1 MVVELISVGTEILL
15 GNIVNTNA
23 AYLAEKCA
31 LLGCSLYHQTVVG
44 DNEARLEEAIRQ
56 AAERSD
62 IVILTGGLGPTK
74 DDLTKEVT
82 AKVFGRKLHMDAHS
96 RERIEEYFRATKSR
110 HVTENNWKQAMV
122 PEGAIVI
129 DNHNGTAPGLVL
141 EDKERGKTAIL
152 IPGPPNE
159 MKPMF
164 ERDIAPY
171 LNRMQPEGIY
181 SHMVKICG
189 IGESRAET
197 MVADLMDA
205 QTNPTLAPYAKT
217 GEVHFR
223 ITARAKSEEEA
234 EAMMQP
240 MLAEMFRRFGDAVY
254 TTEEDVTL
262 EDAVV
267 RLLQEKGLTVTTAES
282 CTGGKL
288 AGRLLN
294 VAGASDVY
302 REGYITYANASK
314 EKLLGVQH
322 ETLLAHGAV
331 SEETAAEMALGAAKA
346 ADADAALSV
355 TGIAGPGGGTKEKPV
370 GLVYIGC
377 AAGGHVTVR
386 EYHFTGNREKN
397 RDYAVVRALTLLRE
411 ELLKLSGEG
420 KTIGDEV

>member
-23 AYLAEKCA
+23 TYLAEKCA

-44 DNEARLEEAIRQ
+44 DNEERMEEAIRQ
-56 AAERSD
+56 AIERAD

-82 AKVFGRKLHMDAHS
+82 AKVFGRKLYMDEHS
-96 RERIEEYFRATKSR
+96 KARIQDYFEKIKSKK
-110 HVTENNWKQAMV
+110 VTENNWKQALV

-129 DNHNGTAPGLVL
+129 DNLNGTAPGLIL
-141 EDKERGKTAIL
+141 EDKERGKAAIL

-164 ERDIAPY
+164 EHDIAPY
-171 LNRMQPEGIY
+171 LNKKQPEGIY
-181 SHMVKICG
+181 SHMVKVCG

-223 ITARAKSEEEA
+223 VTARACSEEAA
-234 EAMMQP
+234 EKLMEP
-240 MLAEMFRRFGDAVY
+240 MIEEMKKRFGDAVY
-254 TTEEDVTL
+254 TTEENVTL
-262 EDAVV
+262 EESVI
-267 RLLQEKGLTVTTAES
+267 RLLEEKKMTVTTAES

-288 AGRLLN
+288 SGRLLN
-294 VAGASDVY
+294 VSGASGVY
-302 REGYITYANASK
+302 NEGYITYANASK
-314 EKLLGVQH
+314 EKILGVKH
-322 ETLLAHGAV
+322 ETLETYGAV
-331 SEETAAEMALGAAKA
+331 SEQTAAEMALGATKA
-346 ADADAALSV
+346 AGADAALSV
-355 TGIAGPGGGTKEKPV
+355 TGIAGPGGGTAEKPV

-377 AAGGHVTVR
+377 AVNGEVTVR
-386 EYHFTGNREKN
+386 EYRFTGNREKN
-397 RDYAVVRALTLLRE
+397 RDYAVARAITLLRE
-411 ELLKLSGEG
+411 ELLKRA
-420 KTIGDEV
+420 

>member
-23 AYLAEKCA
+23 TYLAEKCA

-44 DNEARLEEAIRQ
+44 DNEERMEEAIRQ
-56 AAERSD
+56 AIERAD

-82 AKVFGRKLHMDAHS
+82 AKVFGRKLYMDEHS
-96 RERIEEYFRATKSR
+96 KARIQDYFEKIKSKK
-110 HVTENNWKQAMV
+110 VTENNWKQALV

-129 DNHNGTAPGLVL
+129 DNLNGTAPGLIL
-141 EDKERGKTAIL
+141 EDKERGKAAIL

-164 ERDIAPY
+164 EHDIAPY
-171 LNRMQPEGIY
+171 LNKKQPEGIY
-181 SHMVKICG
+181 SHMVKVCG

-223 ITARAKSEEEA
+223 VTARACSEEAA
-234 EAMMQP
+234 EKLMEPMIEEMMK
-240 MLAEMFRRFGDAVY
+240 RFGDAVY
-254 TTEEDVTL
+254 TTEENVTL
-262 EDAVV
+262 EESVI
-267 RLLQEKGLTVTTAES
+267 RLLEEKKMTVTTAES

-288 AGRLLN
+288 SGRLLN
-294 VAGASDVY
+294 VAGASSVY
-302 REGYITYANASK
+302 NEGYITYANASK
-314 EKLLGVQH
+314 EKILGVKH
-322 ETLLAHGAV
+322 ETLETYGAV
-331 SEETAAEMALGAAKA
+331 SEQTAAEMALGAAKA
-346 ADADAALSV
+346 AGADAALSV
-355 TGIAGPGGGTKEKPV
+355 TGIAGPGGGTAEKPV

-377 AAGGHVTVR
+377 AVNGEVTVR
-386 EYHFTGNREKN
+386 EYRFTGNREKN
-397 RDYAVVRALTLLRE
+397 RDYAVARAITLLRE
-411 ELLKLSGEG
+411 ELLKRA
-420 KTIGDEV
+420 

>member
-23 AYLAEKCA
+23 SYLAEKCA

-44 DNEARLEEAIRQ
+44 DNEERMEEAIRQ
-56 AAERSD
+56 AIERAD

-82 AKVFGRKLHMDAHS
+82 AKVFGRKLYMDEHS
-96 RERIEEYFRATKSR
+96 RARIRDYFEKIKSKK
-110 HVTENNWKQAMV
+110 VTENNWKQALV

-129 DNHNGTAPGLVL
+129 DNLNGTAPGLIL
-141 EDKERGKTAIL
+141 EDKERGKAAIL

-164 ERDIAPY
+164 EHDIAPY
-171 LNRMQPEGIY
+171 LNKKQPEGIY
-181 SHMVKICG
+181 SHMVKVCG

-223 ITARAKSEEEA
+223 VTARACSEEVA
-234 EAMMQP
+234 EKLMEP
-240 MLAEMFRRFGDAVY
+240 MIEEMKKRFGDAVY
-254 TTEEDVTL
+254 TTEENVTL
-262 EDAVV
+262 EESVI
-267 RLLQEKGLTVTTAES
+267 RLLEEKKMTVTTAES

-288 AGRLLN
+288 SGRLLN
-294 VAGASDVY
+294 VSGASGVY
-302 REGYITYANASK
+302 NEGYITYANASK
-314 EKLLGVQH
+314 EKILGVKH
-322 ETLLAHGAV
+322 ETLETYGAV
-331 SEETAAEMALGAAKA
+331 SEQTAAEMALGAAKA
-346 ADADAALSV
+346 AGADAALSV
-355 TGIAGPGGGTKEKPV
+355 TGIAGPGGGTAEKPV

-377 AAGGHVTVR
+377 AVNGEVTVR
-386 EYHFTGNREKN
+386 EYRFTGNREKN
-397 RDYAVVRALTLLRE
+397 RDYAVARAITLLRE
-411 ELLKLSGEG
+411 ELLKRA
-420 KTIGDEV
+420 

>member
-23 AYLAEKCA
+23 TYLAEKCA

-44 DNEARLEEAIRQ
+44 DNEERMEEAIHQ
-56 AAERSD
+56 AIERAD

-82 AKVFGRKLHMDAHS
+82 AKVFGRKLYMDEHS
-96 RERIEEYFRATKSR
+96 KARIQDYFEKIKSKK
-110 HVTENNWKQAMV
+110 VTENNWKQALV

-129 DNHNGTAPGLVL
+129 DNLNGTAPGLIL
-141 EDKERGKTAIL
+141 EDKERGKAAIL

-164 ERDIAPY
+164 EHDIAPY
-171 LNRMQPEGIY
+171 LNKKQPEGIY
-181 SHMVKICG
+181 SHMVKVCG

-223 ITARAKSEEEA
+223 VTARACSEEAA
-234 EAMMQP
+234 EKLMEP
-240 MLAEMFRRFGDAVY
+240 MIEEMKKRFGDAVY
-254 TTEEDVTL
+254 TTEENVTL
-262 EDAVV
+262 EESVI
-267 RLLQEKGLTVTTAES
+267 RLLEEKKMTVTTAES

-288 AGRLLN
+288 SGRLLN
-294 VAGASDVY
+294 VSGASGVY
-302 REGYITYANASK
+302 NEGYITYANASK
-314 EKLLGVQH
+314 EKILGVKH
-322 ETLLAHGAV
+322 ETLETYGAV
-331 SEETAAEMALGAAKA
+331 SEQTAAEMALGAAKA
-346 ADADAALSV
+346 AGADAALSV
-355 TGIAGPGGGTKEKPV
+355 TGIAGPGGGTAEKPV

-377 AAGGHVTVR
+377 AVNGEVTVR
-386 EYHFTGNREKN
+386 EYRFTGNREKN
-397 RDYAVVRALTLLRE
+397 RDYAVARAITLLRE
-411 ELLKLSGEG
+411 ELLKRA
-420 KTIGDEV
+420 